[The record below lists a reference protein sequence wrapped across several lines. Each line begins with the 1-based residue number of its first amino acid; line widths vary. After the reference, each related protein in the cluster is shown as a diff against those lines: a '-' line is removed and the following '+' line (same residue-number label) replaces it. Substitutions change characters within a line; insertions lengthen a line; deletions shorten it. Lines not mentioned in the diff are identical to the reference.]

1 MNLLKSFAT
10 VGGWTGASRIL
21 GFVRDILIAR
31 YLGVGTVADAWFAA
45 FAFPNLFRR
54 LFGEGAFNA
63 AFVPLFSRQLE
74 ENGEAAAKRFAE
86 EVLGVLLLVLVV
98 LTILA
103 QMAMPLLTYV
113 IAPGFADDPEKF
125 DTTTLFA
132 RIAFPYLMFM
142 SLAAMLSGV
151 LNSLRRYAIAAAAPV
166 LLNVTLIVFI
176 IYVTPHVET
185 PGHALVWG
193 VALAGALQ
201 FLLLLWGCARQG
213 MALRLPRP
221 HITPGVRRLVQL
233 GIPGAIAG
241 GITQI
246 NLFIGHAIASFEES
260 ARAVLGFADRIYQLP
275 LGMIGIAMGVVL
287 LPEITRRLRGGDEAG
302 ALDSQ
307 NRSLEF
313 SMGLTVPA
321 AVALA
326 VIPLPIVS
334 VLFQG
339 GAFTA
344 DAAIKV
350 ALAVQIFAFG
360 LPAFVLIKIFSPSF
374 FAREDTKT
382 PLYFSMVNAGLNVVA
397 SLILFFPLGLGYLGI
412 AIATSLAG
420 WANAVLLGVRLY
432 QLGHFRADDRLLAKM
447 PRILLASGLMGT
459 VLWGASIW
467 LAPGFDGD
475 FAMRWAS
482 LIGLVASGLA
492 AYGAAAMAVGALTVS
507 ELRGALSRSD

>member
-1 MNLLKSFAT
+1 MNLFKSFAT
-10 VGGWTGASRIL
+10 VGGWTGVSRIL
-21 GFVRDILIAR
+21 GFLRDILIAR
-31 YLGVGTVADAWFAA
+31 YLGVGPVADAWFAA

-54 LFGEGAFNA
+54 LFGEGAFNS
-63 AFVPLFSRQLE
+63 AFVPLFSRELE
-74 ENGEAAAKRFAE
+74 ERGEGAAKKFAE
-86 EVLGVLLLVLVV
+86 EVLGVLLITLVLF
-98 LTILA
+98 TIVA
-103 QMAMPLLTYV
+103 EMAMPLLTYV
-113 IAPGFADDPEKF
+113 IAPGFADDPDKF
-125 DTTTLFA
+125 DTTTLFT

-166 LLNVTLIVFI
+166 LLNLTLIGFIVF
-176 IYVTPHVET
+176 VTPLLET

-193 VALAGALQ
+193 VAVAGALQ

-221 HITPGVRRLVQL
+221 RITPGVRRLVLL

-246 NLFIGHAIASFEES
+246 NLFVGHAIASFEGS

-287 LPEITRRLRGGDEAG
+287 LPEITRRLRSGDETG

-313 SMGLTVPA
+313 AMGLTVPA

-326 VIPLPIVS
+326 VIPLPIVT
-334 VLFQG
+334 VLFQNG
-339 GAFTA
+339 QFTA
-344 DAAIKV
+344 EAAQKV
-350 ALAVQIFAFG
+350 SVAVQVFAFG
-360 LPAFVLIKIFSPSF
+360 LPAFVLIKIFSPAF

-382 PLYFSMVNAGLNVVA
+382 PLYFSLVNAVLNVVV
-397 SLILFFPLGLGYLGI
+397 SLVLFFPMGLGFIAI

-420 WANAVLLGVRLY
+420 WVNAVLLAWRLR
-432 QLGHFRADDRLLAKM
+432 QLGHFRGDARLRTKI
-447 PRILLASGLMGT
+447 PRIVLASALMAIGLW
-459 VLWGASIW
+459 VAAPL
-467 LAPGFDGD
+467 LAPGLAGD
-475 FAMRWAS
+475 NVTRWAS
-482 LIGLVASGLA
+482 LFILVGGGLVA
-492 AYGAAAMAVGALTVS
+492 YGVSAFAVKALTVS
-507 ELRGALSRSD
+507 DLKGALSRGG